1 MNVVFFDSKLS
12 IVFLRVG
19 IKVFVFTQSKWGI
32 NEAIKDAK
40 RTPVDKRGVLWLCSP
55 AAFKL

>member
-1 MNVVFFDSKLS
+1 ML
-12 IVFLRVG
+12 
-19 IKVFVFTQSKWGI
+19 FVFTQSKWGI